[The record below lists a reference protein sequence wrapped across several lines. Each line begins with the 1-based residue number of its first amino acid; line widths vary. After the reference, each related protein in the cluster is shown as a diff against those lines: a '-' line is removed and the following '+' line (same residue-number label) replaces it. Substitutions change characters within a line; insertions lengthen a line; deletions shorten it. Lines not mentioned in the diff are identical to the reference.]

1 MYSFEIINSAI
12 KNYDLLGKN
21 NIIGTKRIK
30 IITDTFDIHINTLY
44 RWLKKYSD
52 KNLDYNI
59 KSKYNNKKITDEME
73 LFIIN
78 SKSINNTF
86 NIKNIKKNI
95 KKKFDIEISKSSIYG
110 VLHKNNLTYKQIK
123 VINNPYNDEQIK
135 EKKDLIKNKINEFD
149 KKIVSQDEMA
159 IYLNDKPSNGWSEKG
174 KDCIIKSKKQ
184 LIKTRF
190 SISILH

>member
-184 LIKTRF
+184 FF
-190 SISILH
+190 SLQLFQ